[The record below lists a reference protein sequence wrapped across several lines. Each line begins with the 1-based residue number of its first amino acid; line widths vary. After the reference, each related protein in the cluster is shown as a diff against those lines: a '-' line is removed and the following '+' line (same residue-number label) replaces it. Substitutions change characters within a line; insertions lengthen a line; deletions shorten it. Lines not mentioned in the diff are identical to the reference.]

1 MSDAKHSPAPWTTKH
16 GLIYDAE
23 GRTVASCI
31 NEDGEYPD
39 PQRGPHDAEL
49 IAAAPVLA
57 NTVRGFR
64 QKLATYVSV
73 YPGDKELREL
83 LSMCDAALAQVDG
96 AEPKSAGGL

>member
-1 MSDAKHSPAPWTTKH
+1 MSKHSPGPWSTDY
-16 GLIYDAE
+16 GMIYSAE
-23 GRTVASCI
+23 GHTVASCTD
-31 NEDGEYPD
+31 EDGEYPD
-39 PQRGPHDAEL
+39 PEHGPHDAAL

-96 AEPKSAGGL
+96 AEPKTAGGLP